1 MSDLT
6 EVESAKPRRNQ
17 AKYTP
22 KSSLVKEG
30 SHKFPTKEERMRA
43 ARSLYEDGFSVRSIE
58 KMTGVPKS
66 TVARWIK
73 ADRK

>member
-6 EVESAKPRRNQ
+6 EVEITKPRRNQ
-17 AKYTP
+17 AKHTP

-30 SHKFPTKEERMRA
+30 SHKFPTRDERMRA

-58 KMTGVPKS
+58 RMTGVPKS
-66 TVARWIK
+66 TVSRWLN